1 MIFLTVAETNL
12 EKAKAKQEITKSIRD
27 LVTFNI
33 TLPLGN
39 PNHKL
44 IHTNKFITTT
54 FPSDFKLENFGIIA
68 QKLNS
73 SDNRYSKYNKYNWY
87 VEAVTITN
95 DGNNAKIEL
104 DLNPF
109 ATSIAEYKDAY
120 QSFDKAYRDAVNKN
134 NTTTNTTSTTTKTN
148 NVKTKGT
155 TGSAKIDKVVEQAIK
170 GKTKPLAIA
179 KAVDKAF
186 KNHIIYSYYYNAQKT
201 GGNSKRYESAWKNA
215 HLNCADGANILC
227 AMFNY
232 AGIPATIIHVP
243 SHYIVRVKVNGKY
256 YYTDN
261 ASSSGNHTTRPFG
274 KTWKGMTRGSNA
286 GKSVQ

>member
-1 MIFLTVAETNL
+1 MGVAETNL

-27 LVTFNI
+27 LVTFKI
-33 TLPLGN
+33 TVPLGN

-54 FPSDFKLENFGIIA
+54 FPTDFKLENFGVIA

-95 DGNNAKIEL
+95 DGNNAKMEL

-109 ATSIAEYKDAY
+109 ASSIAEYKDAY
-120 QSFDKAYRDAVNKN
+120 KNFDKTYQDALKNNNN
-134 NTTTNTTSTTTKTN
+134 NTTTSKTAGSTTTK
-148 NVKTKGT
+148 KAT
-155 TGSAKIDKVVEQAIK
+155 TGSKKINSVVDKAIK
-170 GKTKPLAIA
+170 GKTKALDKA

-186 KNHIIYSYYYNAQKT
+186 KNHVIYSYYYDAQKT
-201 GGNSKRYESAWKNA
+201 GGKSSKYESAWNNG
-215 HLNCADGANILC
+215 HLNCADGANILV
-227 AMFNY
+227 AMFTY
-232 AGIPATIIHVP
+232 AGLSATIIHTKH
-243 SHYIVRVKVNGKY
+243 SKGGHYIVRLKINGKY

-261 ASSSGNHTTRPFG
+261 ASSSGSHTTRAFG
-274 KTWKGMTRGSNA
+274 KVWEGITKGTNK